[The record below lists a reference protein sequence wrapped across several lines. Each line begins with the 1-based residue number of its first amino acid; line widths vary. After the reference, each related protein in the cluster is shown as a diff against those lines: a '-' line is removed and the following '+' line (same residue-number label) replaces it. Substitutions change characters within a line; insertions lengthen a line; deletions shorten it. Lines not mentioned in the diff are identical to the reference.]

1 MSNFLLSESLSE
13 AVKILKVGYLVKAIQ
28 EHKMDQAIIFCRTKL
43 DCDNVE
49 RYLIDLG
56 GGEWIPCIVFKLSCM
71 RRVWPL
77 CYLFL
82 LLTSVCL
89 ACEQTLVLGYA
100 SRPLPPPPQFLHAQL
115 PINPLTPKIS
125 LVILLTVCRT
135 TLVMLI
141 WRIWYW
147 INL

>member
-56 GGEWIPCIVFKLSCM
+56 GGEWIPFIYFKLSCV

-77 CYLFL
+77 LPIL

-100 SRPLPPPPQFLHAQL
+100 LSPPSVFA
-115 PINPLTPKIS
+115 
-125 LVILLTVCRT
+125 RT
-135 TLVMLI
+135 AA
-141 WRIWYW
+141 Y
-147 INL
+147 